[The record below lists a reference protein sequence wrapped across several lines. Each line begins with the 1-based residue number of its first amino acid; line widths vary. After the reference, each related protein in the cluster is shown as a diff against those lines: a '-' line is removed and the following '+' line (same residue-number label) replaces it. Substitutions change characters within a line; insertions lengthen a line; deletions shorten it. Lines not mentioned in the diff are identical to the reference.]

1 MLSEHSIMRSG
12 RISRKKSVLP
22 LIAAAVITVSVSS
35 YYLLM
40 PAWVI
45 ASRVDE
51 DARPFEGGVYQV
63 TDDDLARFPALR
75 EAMVHADEAGADSR
89 WIPPT
94 KASYIEGRIMMEQ
107 YNMHFALEHAAILIH
122 GDKHYYVELVFDYER
137 PVQL

>member
-1 MLSEHSIMRSG
+1 MP
-12 RISRKKSVLP
+12 RKKVILP
-22 LIAAAVITVSVSS
+22 LIATAVVTVSLSA

-51 DARPFEGGVYQV
+51 GTRLFEGGVYQV
-63 TDDDLARFPALR
+63 TDDDLARYPALR
-75 EAMVHADEAGADSR
+75 EAMVMADEADIDSI

-94 KASYIEGRIMMEQ
+94 RASYIEGRTMMEQ
-107 YNMHFALEHAAILIH
+107 YDMHFALEHAAILIH